1 MIIDEV
7 KITVAAGA
15 GGRGAVAFDKNKK
28 ALGPT
33 GASGGRGG
41 DIIFEG
47 VADIS
52 ALRQFQ
58 YKKSIVAK
66 RGMDGRSQFKDGMD
80 SENLILKVPVGTVIH
95 GLDLPTEI
103 SQIGQQVTLVKGGR
117 GGKGNFHFRAP
128 WNTTP
133 KEFELGQPGEKREL
147 LLELKLI
154 ADVGLV
160 GLPNAGKSSLLNAVT
175 NANSKVG
182 AYPFTTLEPS
192 LGAYYGLILAD
203 IPGLIEGA
211 SIGKGLGMKFLR
223 HVERTKAIIHLVSAD
238 SEDVAKDYQI
248 IREELI
254 AYRKE
259 LGDKSEIVFLSKR
272 DLVSEEEWEKKA
284 KILSKACGQKIKTI
298 SVLDDESL
306 EEVHKVL
313 RKLLKEKTSI
323 EEEK

>member
-7 KITVAAGA
+7 KIVVEAGR
-15 GGRGAVAFDKNKK
+15 GGAGAVAFDKNKK

-33 GASGGRGG
+33 GTSGGRGG
-41 DIIFEG
+41 DVIFEG
-47 VADIS
+47 VADIA

-58 YKKSIVAK
+58 YKKSLTAK
-66 RGMDGRSQFKDGMD
+66 RGEDGRSQFRDGEDGEDMV
-80 SENLILKVPVGTVIH
+80 LKIPVGTVIH

-103 SQIGQQVTLVKGGR
+103 GHIGERITVAKGGR

-133 KEFELGQPGEKREL
+133 KESEPGQPGERREL
-147 LLELKLI
+147 VLELKLI

-160 GLPNAGKSSLLNAVT
+160 GLPNAGKSSLLNALT
-175 NANSKVG
+175 NAKSKVG
-182 AYPFTTLEPS
+182 NYPFTTLEPS

-211 SIGKGLGMKFLR
+211 SAGKGLGIKFLR
-223 HVERTKAIIHLVSAD
+223 HVERTKAIIHLVPAD
-238 SEDVAKDYQI
+238 SLDVAKDYQT
-248 IREELI
+248 IREELV
-254 AYRKE
+254 AYREE
-259 LGDKSEIVFLSKR
+259 LGEKPEIVFLSKR
-272 DLVSEEEWEKKA
+272 DLVSEEDWKKKA
-284 KILSKACGQKIKTI
+284 EILSKACGQKVKAV

-313 RKLLKEKTSI
+313 RKLLKEK
-323 EEEK
+323 EV